1 VVHAVDVAIVR
12 WVDDHQPG
20 FVECQLT
27 DMFGT
32 VWRFIEKL
40 PVVSSQLM
48 SAASS
53 YPQTGV
59 IACQVI
65 KLGRDAVGREIVE
78 IDTISPWGV
87 QAVDG
92 TTRFQVYADQVIEL
106 SDH

>member
-1 VVHAVDVAIVR
+1 MVHAVDVAIVR
-12 WVDDHQPG
+12 WIDDDQPG

-40 PVVSSQLM
+40 PVVSSQPM
-48 SAASS
+48 SAASN
-53 YPQTGV
+53 YPQAGG
-59 IACQVI
+59 IACQVT
-65 KLGRDAVGREIVE
+65 KLGRDAAGREIVE
-78 IDTISPWGV
+78 IDTGDPWGV

-106 SDH
+106 SDR